1 MCLVFWKIAKSLF
14 FYDNAKERKE
24 KCGGETLFLFVGLSS
39 FAEFL
44 GKKFVG
50 EKVLAP
56 SLILC
61 YNLWD
66 ATDGAS

>member
-1 MCLVFWKIAKSLF
+1 MW
-14 FYDNAKERKE
+14 
-24 KCGGETLFLFVGLSS
+24 GETLFLFVGLSS